1 MSNSVRAKTRRSN
14 RSKSTKT
21 QRDIRSK
28 QTFAGQ
34 KGEVKRLNPE
44 QINRGARLERMIAMV
59 KSEAGL

>member
-28 QTFAGQ
+28 QTFVGQ